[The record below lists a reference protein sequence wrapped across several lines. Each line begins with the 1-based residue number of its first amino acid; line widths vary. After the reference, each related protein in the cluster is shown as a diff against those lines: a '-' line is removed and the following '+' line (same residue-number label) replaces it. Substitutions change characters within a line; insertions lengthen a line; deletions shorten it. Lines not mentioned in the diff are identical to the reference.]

1 MYQALLEQLRAEFL
15 ALPRAAWIAFAA
27 FLLIALL
34 IDLVLKRAH
43 TRHCR
48 SIEAKCAT
56 LETRLSSLEVH
67 RERELLGRMR
77 GPRDVATE
85 APRVVRSV

>member
-1 MYQALLEQLRAEFL
+1 MAQALLEQLRTELL
-15 ALPRAAWIAFAA
+15 ALPRATWIALAA
-27 FLLIALL
+27 FLLIALV
-34 IDLVLKRAH
+34 IDLLLKRAQ

-67 RERELLGRMR
+67 RERELLVRMR
-77 GPRDVATE
+77 GPRDVTSE
-85 APRVVRSV
+85 PPRSVRSA